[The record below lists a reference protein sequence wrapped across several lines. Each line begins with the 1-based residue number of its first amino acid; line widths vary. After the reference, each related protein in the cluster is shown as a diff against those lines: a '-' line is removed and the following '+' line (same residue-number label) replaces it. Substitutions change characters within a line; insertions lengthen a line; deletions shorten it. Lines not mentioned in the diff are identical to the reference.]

1 MENELEF
8 YRTQRI
14 RVLNLISDLNKEL
27 LLIKLDFVMGSTTSE
42 EFVKLRDSIKFRIDV
57 AKEVDEEME
66 RLLNDL
72 MMDELVRIEWAEE
85 DDDDDDYDDYKP
97 AW

>member
-27 LLIKLDFVMGSTTSE
+27 LVIISTRYLQSLI
-42 EFVKLRDSIKFRIDV
+42 
-57 AKEVDEEME
+57 
-66 RLLNDL
+66 
-72 MMDELVRIEWAEE
+72 
-85 DDDDDDYDDYKP
+85 
-97 AW
+97 

>member
-42 EFVKLRDSIKFRIDV
+42 EFVKERDSIISRINV
-57 AKEVDEEME
+57 AKEVDAE
-66 RLLNDL
+66 LLENIVAITDSLNAIDDCELDL
-72 MMDELVRIEWAEE
+72 
-85 DDDDDDYDDYKP
+85 
-97 AW
+97 

>member
-27 LLIKLDFVMGSTTSE
+27 LLIKLDFVMGSITSE
-42 EFVKLRDSIKFRIDV
+42 EFVKGRDSIISRINV
-57 AKEVDEEME
+57 AKEVDAE
-66 RLLNDL
+66 LLENIVAITDSLNAVDDCELDL
-72 MMDELVRIEWAEE
+72 
-85 DDDDDDYDDYKP
+85 
-97 AW
+97 

>member
-1 MENELEF
+1 MENKIEF
-8 YRTQRI
+8 YRLERGK
-14 RVLNLISDLNKEL
+14 VLKLLRELNEELITTNMNFL
-27 LLIKLDFVMGSTTSE
+27 MGDICFE
-42 EFVKLRDSIKFRIDV
+42 EFIELRNPIKIRIDV

-85 DDDDDDYDDYKP
+85 DDDYDDYEP
-97 AW
+97 EW

>member
-27 LLIKLDFVMGSTTSE
+27 LLIKLDFVMGSTTFE
-42 EFVKLRDSIKFRIDV
+42 EFVKDRDSIISRINV
-57 AKEVDEEME
+57 AKEVDAE
-66 RLLNDL
+66 LLENIVAITDSLNVVDDCELDL
-72 MMDELVRIEWAEE
+72 
-85 DDDDDDYDDYKP
+85 
-97 AW
+97 

>member
-27 LLIKLDFVMGSTTSE
+27 TLAKLDFVTGLLTSE
-42 EFVKLRDSIKFRIDV
+42 EFMKARDYIGLKIDV
-57 AKEVDEEME
+57 ANEVDKEILENIIAITDS
-66 RLLNDL
+66 LNAVDDCELDL
-72 MMDELVRIEWAEE
+72 
-85 DDDDDDYDDYKP
+85 
-97 AW
+97 

>member
-42 EFVKLRDSIKFRIDV
+42 EFVKERDSIISRINV
-57 AKEVDEEME
+57 AKEVDAE
-66 RLLNDL
+66 LLENIVAITDSLNAVDDCELDL
-72 MMDELVRIEWAEE
+72 
-85 DDDDDDYDDYKP
+85 
-97 AW
+97 

>member
-8 YRTQRI
+8 YKSQRE
-14 RVLNLISDLNKEL
+14 RVLNLINELNKEL
-27 LLIKLDFVMGSTTSE
+27 ILIELDFVMGSTTFE

-66 RLLNDL
+66 RLLNNL
-72 MMDELVRIEWAEE
+72 MMDELARIEWTEE
-85 DDDDDDYDDYKP
+85 DDEYYDYGP
-97 AW
+97 WW